1 MDVRVVVY
9 HQPDCPPC
17 HAAMD
22 FLARHGV
29 PFVGKD
35 VAEDPQALRELMEL
49 GSHSTPTITVG
60 DKVMI
65 GFRKDE
71 LLAMLGLPGSRRA

>member
-1 MDVRVVVY
+1 MPERVVVY

-17 HAAMD
+17 HAAME

-29 PFVGKD
+29 AFVEKD
-35 VAEDPQALRELMEL
+35 ITVDPQALNELIAL
-49 GSHSTPTITVG
+49 GSHSTPTITVC
-60 DKVMI
+60 DRVMI

-71 LLAMLGLPGSRRA
+71 LLEMLGSRPA